1 MAKFGANF
9 TIPVFVPGESKWERW
24 LRRFEG
30 ALAIMKVTDDKLKA
44 TYLLHYV
51 GEKAHDVL
59 CDTFGD
65 ATVSTKKYEELT
77 DKLKEMYASVTIEI
91 AENFKFNC
99 RKQQL
104 GESVQDFA
112 MALKKLGA
120 SCGFGDFLQKALRNQ
135 FVYGLSNQRIQNRLL
150 ETKDLTFEKASQIAN
165 ATELC
170 EKETTQLRGE
180 NTHAA
185 INTVYGKKKIH
196 KKSSKQFNTT
206 KDTDSKK
213 MLCYRCGNANHKA
226 NVCTLPKNII
236 CNACKK
242 QGHLE
247 KICMQKG
254 NTPRQIH
261 QIEEDSHVEVVDIL
275 NVFSVEDFQNIEKFV
290 RGLNVN
296 NTEVNFEVDTGV
308 AVSIMF
314 YDRAKQ
320 LFPGERVYKSSLQLV
335 TYCKSNVCVRGFINV
350 CVLFENVEFYL
361 KLYLTDVNRMPS
373 WGREWIRAFIQSR
386 GAQSLFASILSVE
399 DTCEN
404 EKPNK
409 EMFVNDLKHKYKDV
423 IRQDFSPILGLGA
436 VTLTMKPDAKPVF
449 VKSRSVPF

>member
-1 MAKFGANF
+1 NDIDVEYENTLIKEEQSSNSDEKVEKITSKMATFGANF

-24 LRRFEG
+24 LQRFKG

-44 TYLLHYV
+44 TYLLYYV
-51 GEKAHDVL
+51 GDKAYDVL

-65 ATVSTKKYEELT
+65 VMVSTKKYEKLS
-77 DKLKEMYASVTIEI
+77 DKLKEMYASVTLEI

-150 ETKDLTFEKASQIAN
+150 ETKDLTFEKVLQIAN

-180 NTHAA
+180 N
-185 INTVYGKKKIH
+185 GRRKL
-196 KKSSKQFNTT
+196 
-206 KDTDSKK
+206 
-213 MLCYRCGNANHKA
+213 M
-226 NVCTLPKNII
+226 CTLK
-236 CNACKK
+236 CEVRK
-242 QGHLE
+242 QNQKGHLE

-254 NTPRQIH
+254 NTPRQIP
-261 QIEEDSHVEVVDIL
+261 QTEEDSHFEVVDIL
-275 NVFSVEDFQNIEKFV
+275 NVFSVEDFQNREKFV
-290 RGLNVN
+290 RELNVS
-296 NTEVNFEVDTGV
+296 NTEVNFEVDMGA

-314 YDRAKQ
+314 YETAKQ

-335 TYCKSNVCVRGFINV
+335 TY
-350 CVLFENVEFYL
+350 Y
-361 KLYLTDVNRMPS
+361 
-373 WGREWIRAFIQSR
+373 
-386 GAQSLFASILSVE
+386 
-399 DTCEN
+399 
-404 EKPNK
+404 
-409 EMFVNDLKHKYKDV
+409 
-423 IRQDFSPILGLGA
+423 FSPILGLGA

-449 VKSRSVPF
+449 VKSRSVPFRLIPLVDAALESLEKGRVLELVSSSPYATPIVPILKSNGTVRICGDYSVTVNSQLMVNEYPLPATYELLVDLAGWYSE